1 MSNDVTK
8 PFSLEDDEPIRPI
21 NLDNTQIDNSD
32 FVPLAN
38 NNSAEIKNTDSNF
51 IFFSSGSF
59 HLGDQQFELPNMQR
73 DNI

>member
-38 NNSAEIKNTDSNF
+38 NNSAEIKNTDSTW
-51 IFFSSGSF
+51 IS
-59 HLGDQQFELPNMQR
+59 
-73 DNI
+73 